1 MASAESLKVRAS
13 RPRGGG
19 ILAAETIMATQ
30 PEEGYPTDP
39 ADPFAAAKPIDW
51 SRHPVDSPLQGVPI
65 PGSEQTPYPADLLA
79 YRRALEPDPAAS
91 FTGGLIP
98 AKTTPTYDPIYGAP
112 QEPRT
117 EFGLPTV
124 LSEVGRGFL
133 DMFAG
138 KTVDP
143 LTVVPM
149 LGAPQAIGVA
159 TKAIPQGSLGIF
171 GGRNAENLSPQMADD
186 YVRAT
191 KMLDD
196 GASSDEV
203 YKATGKV
210 AIERTDID
218 PRELRQAPRSERFV
232 VRHHIPD
239 NEMTLDEDVFLNL
252 RLSVGS
258 GDQFSL
264 DSLISHPKLFE
275 AYPSMRDVKVTVG
288 TRSEMEGAIASWDE
302 ANNLIRIREDQV
314 LGSTE
319 DILSGSKKTKEN
331 TVKNILHEASHAVQ
345 GKEVSATYAPGTKG
359 PMVLRESKAK
369 DWLKGASPSNEYRQ
383 LIKNRGKSFPETFIK
398 AKQKR
403 DELIDD
409 INSDWAD
416 LQLDNIISDNAFYIK
431 DLDGE
436 TVRVT
441 LDMERSFQ
449 RRRLKDKLEKLAGGR
464 TTKSTEAFFPLHK
477 RKTDVMSDAEYD
489 NYAKQ
494 RTDFERTSQEF
505 NDVQSKVREQIEL
518 QQLID
523 KSMYE
528 YLQNRGETE
537 ARITEL
543 MKDFGPDDPTN
554 PQYQFNKVFEQM
566 AEATE
571 GLEPYPS
578 IPVTKPGLPGPPD
591 PTGGLFSAQHMDL
604 MADMLSPR
612 GNTAFGLGKMKTP
625 KGKNKGGY
633 VMTGAETMMGLD

>member
-1 MASAESLKVRAS
+1 
-13 RPRGGG
+13 
-19 ILAAETIMATQ
+19 
-30 PEEGYPTDP
+30 
-39 ADPFAAAKPIDW
+39 
-51 SRHPVDSPLQGVPI
+51 
-65 PGSEQTPYPADLLA
+65 
-79 YRRALEPDPAAS
+79 
-91 FTGGLIP
+91 
-98 AKTTPTYDPIYGAP
+98 
-112 QEPRT
+112 
-117 EFGLPTV
+117 
-124 LSEVGRGFL
+124 
-133 DMFAG
+133 
-138 KTVDP
+138 
-143 LTVVPM
+143 M

-203 YKATGKV
+203 YKATGKI
-210 AIERTDID
+210 AIERTDVE
-218 PRELRQAPRSERFV
+218 PRQLSRAPRSERFV

-239 NEMTLDEDVFLNL
+239 NEMTLDDDTFEAF

-264 DSLISHPKLFE
+264 GSLINHPKLFE
-275 AYPSMRDVKVTVG
+275 AYPSLRDVKVSIG
-288 TRSEMEGAIASWDE
+288 TMPEMPGAIASWDE
-302 ANNLIRIREDQV
+302 AKNLIRIRSDQILV
-314 LGSTE
+314 NAE
-319 DILSGSKKTKEN
+319 DILSGSKKGAEN
-331 TVKNILHEASHAVQ
+331 TIKNILHEASHAVQ
-345 GKEVSATYAPGTKG
+345 GKEVSATYARGTKG
-359 PMVLRESKAK
+359 PMILREPKAK
-369 DWLKGASPSNEYRQ
+369 DWLKGASPTNEYRQ

-398 AKQKR
+398 AERKR
-403 DELIDD
+403 DELVAD
-409 INSDWAD
+409 IIYDWAD
-416 LQLDNIISDNAFYIK
+416 LQLDNITSDKAFYIK

-441 LDMERSFQ
+441 LDMERKFQ
-449 RRRLKDKLEKLAGGR
+449 RRRLKDKLEKRGGE
-464 TTKSTEAFFPLHK
+464 EAFFPLHK
-477 RKTDVMSDAEYD
+477 RKTGVMDDAEYD

-505 NDVQSKVREQIEL
+505 NDVQSKIREEVEL
-518 QQLID
+518 QQIID
-523 KSMYE
+523 KSMYK
-528 YLQNRGETE
+528 YFKNRGETE
-537 ARITEL
+537 ARITEK

-612 GNTAFGLGKMKTP
+612 GNTSFGLGKMKTP